1 MIHAT
6 MTAADARA
14 LEYARIFEL
23 ERHQLYPTVAAFE
36 QQCGHAI
43 DRYRLE
49 SAARVL
55 ACPLKMNP
63 PNWQHGRVLYAAAR
77 QYFESLSADTWIKTL
92 DIGTAKGFSA
102 LCVQWALNDANRRGQ
117 VVSVDVINPYS
128 TERRNTVAELLA
140 PVTLH
145 QILEPWP
152 DAGAIDFQ
160 QSTGV
165 DYLKKHV
172 GRLHFA
178 FVDGKHSG
186 PVVATEA
193 QLLAKRQEP
202 GDITIFDD
210 AQMQDVAEAI
220 AKTKHLY
227 QLTYLTA
234 KPGRIYV
241 IGRRR

>member
-1 MIHAT
+1 MKSV
-6 MTAADARA
+6 MTDTQAKAFA
-14 LEYARIFEL
+14 YARIFEE
-23 ERHQLYPTVAAFE
+23 ERQQVYPVVSAFE
-36 QQCGHAI
+36 EACGHAV
-43 DRYRLE
+43 DRTKLE

-55 ACPLKMNP
+55 ACPLKTNP
-63 PNWQHGRVLYAAAR
+63 PNWMHGRVLYAAAR
-77 QYFESLSADTWIKTL
+77 QYFDAINPPEPVSIL

-102 LCVQWALNDANRRGQ
+102 LCLEWARIDSRILGR
-117 VVSVDVINPYS
+117 VTSVDVLDPNGTQP
-128 TERRNTVAELLA
+128 RNTIAELAA

-152 DAGAIDFQ
+152 EADAIDFR

-165 DYLKKHV
+165 ENLRQHT

-186 PVVATEA
+186 QVVSTEA
-193 QLLAKRQEP
+193 ELLAKRQEP
-202 GDITIFDD
+202 GDVVIFDD

-227 QLTYLTA
+227 ELTYLTA